1 MLMGYLSLLAILTTY
16 VAGYNDGIDFPGSV
30 CPCAAFPGLAP
41 PSFVGEHYYCESA
54 NTGEKENV
62 YYT

>member
-1 MLMGYLSLLAILTTY
+1 MGYLSLLAILTTY